1 VEPLEYL
8 KVIGRRWLVILV
20 LGLLTAGAAWA
31 YASSLP
37 SLYRSTSSVFV
48 SSLRGETTSELVQG
62 STFTRDVVQSYAQLA
77 SMPVVLDP
85 VIANLGL
92 EASAQRLASSVTV
105 NTPLNTVIIEI
116 TVTDGSAERAA
127 AIADGITA
135 SLSAAVQSLAPR
147 GPNNSASITLQ
158 TVSAAQIPSAPSY
171 PNTPLI
177 VISGFLAGITLGVLY
192 ALARET
198 LDTRVRGEKDLL
210 RVTDAP
216 LLGKVGRKRRADGP
230 GLVMLA
236 RPYGAIAE
244 NYRRIRANL
253 EFIDVDHRPH
263 TVVISSP
270 LTHDGKSTTAVNLAL
285 AMAERSPRVLLI
297 DADLRQPSIAEICDI
312 PGEVGLTTILVGTVT
327 AEEAITVWANGLH
340 VLPSGAIPPNPGQ
353 LLGSATMSELLG
365 SLRSKYDFIV
375 MDSPPLLPATDALA
389 LAHIADGAIVVTRYK
404 STRRA
409 QLAATVESLEAVNAR
424 VLGIVLNL
432 VHERSPITYDSTQAY
447 GVPAAAQDGPP
458 SSTQHAPN
466 VPLRKASAVVPFPSL
481 RAHANG
487 ARDDQQGLG
496 ATAARTVN
504 QDEII

>member
-1 VEPLEYL
+1 MEPLEYL

-20 LGLLTAGAAWA
+20 LGMLGAGAAWA
-31 YASSLP
+31 YASTLP
-37 SLYRSTSSVFV
+37 TLYRSTSSVFV

-62 STFTRDVVQSYAQLA
+62 STYTQDIVQSYAQLA
-77 SMPVVLDP
+77 TMPVVLDP

-92 EASAQRLASSVTV
+92 ETTAQRLAGSVTA

-135 SLSAAVQSLAPR
+135 SLSTAVQSLAPR

-158 TVSAAQIPSAPSY
+158 TVSSAQIPTSPSY
-171 PNTPLI
+171 PNTSLV
-177 VISGFLAGITLGVLY
+177 VITGLMLGIALGVLY

-198 LDTRVRGEKDLL
+198 LDTRVRGEKDLA

-216 LLGKVGRKRRADGP
+216 LLGKVGRKRRADGT
-230 GLVMLA
+230 GLVMLS

-263 TVVISSP
+263 TVVITSP
-270 LTHDGKSTTAVNLAL
+270 LTRDGKSTTAINLAL
-285 AMAERSPRVLLI
+285 SMAERSPRVLLI

-312 PGEVGLTTILVGTVT
+312 PAEVGLTTILVGTVS
-327 AEEAITVWANGLH
+327 AEDAITVWANGLH
-340 VLPSGAIPPNPGQ
+340 VLPSGALPPNPGQ
-353 LLGSATMSELLG
+353 LLGSATMSELLA
-365 SLRSKYDFIV
+365 SLAHRYDFIV
-375 MDSPPLLPATDALA
+375 IDSAPLLPATDALA

-409 QLAATVESLEAVNAR
+409 QLAATVGSLEAVNAR
-424 VLGIVLNL
+424 VLGIVLNQ
-432 VHERSPITYDSTQAY
+432 VHERSPITYDSTLGYEVAQ
-447 GVPAAAQDGPP
+447 PDAAASIGRPLE
-458 SSTQHAPN
+458 
-466 VPLRKASAVVPFPSL
+466 VPRRGARSVPAVVPGGSDAAGQHDAQPTTT
-481 RAHANG
+481 
-487 ARDDQQGLG
+487 ARLP
-496 ATAARTVN
+496 
-504 QDEII
+504 QD